1 MARKF
6 QSLALVVLSFLSV
19 TTEAQQG
26 QILQLQNVSLQ
37 WINDFQTQVSWAP
50 VGNCSYYGYF
60 KSFIPK
66 NIANPWQRYVVMEG
80 GSLQLRVEATCTGSR
95 TYKATIN
102 RTYPDLVKD
111 LECYLYAENKTRCSW
126 NPVSPHV
133 PDFKFFYRLIKEDF
147 TVPADQKPS
156 FDIEECPLYH
166 FNEGVKTGCD
176 LDAGIQN
183 DIHISFSGTLNN
195 MLARNT
201 FKIQLIDNVRHPALK
216 WTVTKT
222 GNKFNMRWA
231 PPAIRGPDWMFEL
244 KYTKCNETQTLEIK
258 EETSFELL
266 ADPNCPYSMAIRA
279 VAKTYREN
287 SDNRR
292 KIPWSEVK
300 HFGADTVPNG
310 WLYAAIIIPVM
321 FGVLAVL
328 MFVCFKK
335 NKENIFPKVPEPR
348 DLLTDISDN
357 NNKYN
362 VRNLY
367 IQAEEEETCKITL
380 LVDPLNSKPDF

>member
-19 TTEAQQG
+19 TAEAQQG

-50 VGNCSYYGYF
+50 VGNCSYYGYL
-60 KSFIPK
+60 KSSRQS
-66 NIANPWQRYVVMEG
+66 NIANPWQKYVVMEG
-80 GSLQLRVEATCTGSR
+80 GSLQLTVEATCNGSR

-102 RTYPDLVKD
+102 RTYPDLVRD
-111 LECYLYAENKTRCSW
+111 LQCYLYAENKTRCSW

-133 PDFKFFYRLIKEDF
+133 PDFKFFYRLINEAF
-147 TVPADQKPS
+147 TASADLKPS
-156 FDIEECPLYH
+156 FDVKECSLYH
-166 FNEGVKTGCD
+166 FNAEGVKTGCD
-176 LDAGIQN
+176 LDAGIHN
-183 DIHISFSGTLNN
+183 NIDISFNGTLNN

-201 FKIQLIDNVRHPALK
+201 FKIKLIDNVRHPALK

-222 GNKFNMRWA
+222 GNKFNMRWT
-231 PPAIRGPDWMFEL
+231 PPVIRGLNWMFEL
-244 KYTKCNETQTLEIK
+244 KYTKCNETQTHEIK
-258 EETSFELL
+258 GGETSFELH

-279 VAKTYREN
+279 VAKTN

-292 KIPWSEVK
+292 KIPWSEEK

-362 VRNLY
+362 VHNLY

-380 LVDPLNSKPDF
+380 LVDPLNRKPDF

>member
-19 TTEAQQG
+19 AAEVQQG

-50 VGNCSYYGYF
+50 VGNCSYYGLLK
-60 KSFIPK
+60 KSGQS
-66 NIANPWQRYVVMEG
+66 NIANPWEKYVIMEG
-80 GSLQLRVEATCTGSR
+80 GSLQLTVNATCNGSHR
-95 TYKATIN
+95 YKATIN
-102 RTYPDLVKD
+102 QTYPDLVRD
-111 LECYLYAENKTRCSW
+111 LQCYIYADNKANCSW

-147 TVPADQKPS
+147 TVSADLKPS
-156 FDIEECPLYH
+156 FDVEECSSYH
-166 FNEGVKTGCD
+166 LNAEGVKTGCY
-176 LDAGIQN
+176 LDAGIHN
-183 DIHISFSGTLNN
+183 DIDISIKGTLNN

-201 FKIQLIDNVRHPALK
+201 FKINLICNVRHPALN

-222 GNKFNMRWA
+222 GNKFNMRWS
-231 PPAIRGPDWMFEL
+231 PPVIHGLNWMFEL
-244 KYTKCNETQTLEIK
+244 NYTKCNEAQIREIK
-258 EETSFELL
+258 EGETSFELH
-266 ADPNCPYSMAIRA
+266 ADPKCPYSMAIRA
-279 VAKTYREN
+279 VSKTS
-287 SDNRR
+287 SDNR
-292 KIPWSEVK
+292 KMIPWSEVK
-300 HFGADTVPNG
+300 HFDADTVPNG

-380 LVDPLNSKPDF
+380 LVDPLNRKPDF